1 MKTVE
6 IAEILDSIPSM
17 NLDMPSF
24 ESDPIPYPDPTDPQ
38 TYTWTISDTELR
50 HWLAM
55 KAFDWSFMEILEPGV
70 ITTDEAL
77 FKKVWE
83 RWLAEH
89 EWEIYRSFQAIAA
102 WYIPTSNYDRQEDGS
117 VTESYTGYK
126 ETVKVDESA
135 STDYSGNPGGYTETH
150 TFSSSFTHSQ
160 NETIKSGPMNSGG
173 TAIDGNNPGKGTT
186 EQMIA
191 ADDGD
196 TKTVSKN
203 LAKGADITL
212 RNAGENTLSQSDSG
226 SNSTT
231 RTGKIITDRK
241 TGTNGNTKEI
251 TGTKTDTTTSHI
263 SGNIGVTTNQEM
275 ITQELK
281 LRMVGFTDWVLKQ
294 FVHDCLFYLPKA
306 GDE

>member
-17 NLDMPSF
+17 NLTMPAF
-24 ESDPIPYPDPTDPQ
+24 EPAPILYPDPTDPW
-38 TYTWTISDTELR
+38 TYSWGITDTELR

-55 KAFDWSFMEILEPGV
+55 HAFDWSFMEILEPGV

-83 RWLAEH
+83 RWLSEH
-89 EWEIYRSFQAIAA
+89 EWEMYRSFEAIGA
-102 WYIPTSNYDRQEDGS
+102 WYIPTSNYDRQEDS
-117 VTESYTGYK
+117 STTESYTGYK

-135 STDYSGNPGGYTETH
+135 STDSSGNPGGYTETH
-150 TFSSSFTHSQ
+150 TFSSQFTHSQ
-160 NETIKSGPMNSGG
+160 NETEQRGPMNENASGING
-173 TAIDGNNPGKGTT
+173 TFNGFGST
-186 EQMIA
+186 EQMLA

-196 TKTVSKN
+196 TKTVSKT
-203 LAKGADITL
+203 LVHGADMTI

-251 TGTKTDTTTSHI
+251 TGTKTDATTSHI

-281 LRMVGFTDWVLKQ
+281 LRMTGFTDWVLKQ

>member
-1 MKTVE
+1 MRTVE
-6 IAEILDSIPSM
+6 VAEILDYIPTL
-17 NLDMPSF
+17 NLNMPSYSS
-24 ESDPIPYPDPTDPQ
+24 EPIPYPDPENPW
-38 TYTWTISDTELR
+38 TYTWTITKIEFR

-55 KAFDWSFMEILEPGV
+55 HVFDWSFMDIVEPGI
-70 ITTDEAL
+70 ITPDETL
-77 FKKVWE
+77 FKNVWE
-83 RWLAEH
+83 RWLAQH
-89 EWEIYRSFQAIAA
+89 TWEIQRSFAAIAA
-102 WYIPTSNYDRQEDGS
+102 WYVPTSNYDRKEDS
-117 VTESYTGYK
+117 KVTESYTGYK

-150 TFSSSFTHSQ
+150 TFSSQFTHSQ
-160 NETIKSGPMNSGG
+160 NETEQRGPMNEDASGING
-173 TAIDGNNPGKGTT
+173 TFNGFGST

-196 TKTVSKN
+196 TKTVGKTIIH
-203 LAKGADITL
+203 GADMTI
-212 RNAGENTLSQSDSG
+212 RNAGENTTTQSDSG

-251 TGTKTDTTTSHI
+251 TGTKTDATESRI
-263 SGNIGVTTNQEM
+263 SGNIGVTTNQQM
-275 ITQELK
+275 ITEELK
-281 LRMVGFTDWVLKQ
+281 LRMSSFTDWVLKQ

>member
-17 NLDMPSF
+17 QLTMPSY
-24 ESDPIPYPDPTDPQ
+24 ETAPILYPDPTDPW
-38 TYTWTISDTELR
+38 TYSWGITDTELR
-50 HWLAM
+50 HWLAVH
-55 KAFDWSFMEILEPGV
+55 AFDWSFMEILEPGV
-70 ITTDEAL
+70 ITPDEAL

-83 RWLAEH
+83 RWLSEH
-89 EWEIYRSFQAIAA
+89 DWEIYRSFEAIAA
-102 WYIPTSNYDRQEDGS
+102 WYIPTSNYDRQEDS
-117 VTESYTGYK
+117 KMTESYTGYK

-150 TFSSSFTHSQ
+150 TFSSQFTHSQ
-160 NETIKSGPMNSGG
+160 NETEQRGPMNENASGING
-173 TAIDGNNPGKGTT
+173 TFNGFGST
-186 EQMIA
+186 EQMLA

-196 TKTVSKN
+196 TKTVSKT
-203 LAKGADITL
+203 LVHGADMTI

-251 TGTKTDTTTSHI
+251 TGTKTDATTSHI

-281 LRMVGFTDWVLKQ
+281 LRMTGFTDWVLKQ